1 MVGLPAPYRVV
12 QWATRERVGGGGAR
26 GAGER
31 GGHTHAERVAVC
43 GRKLYRYSYFFD
55 KKYMYSRTAYSISQV
70 LVGWCNVK

>member
-43 GRKLYRYSYFFD
+43 GQNVACSLVK
-55 KKYMYSRTAYSISQV
+55 SIH
-70 LVGWCNVK
+70 

>member
-31 GGHTHAERVAVC
+31 GGHTHAGAGSGLRSKDVQVFP
-43 GRKLYRYSYFFD
+43 SYLSPNASD
-55 KKYMYSRTAYSISQV
+55 LQMSTCTMLTVHYWT
-70 LVGWCNVK
+70 